1 MLEKVI
7 INEKSHQKL
16 EVKLEKQYLSTPKTK
31 ENIIAT
37 PIIELS
43 ITDSL
48 PSAPQ
53 TAVVAD
59 DKRIR
64 VLLGNPEVS
73 TKRLGEL
80 LLDICGDK
88 LSNEGRNFML
98 LLVESKRVEV
108 LPEVSELFEQL
119 KTQHEGVLEA
129 KVASAFKMTDQQL
142 KDLVVGLESKFKRKI
157 EAKVNVNPE
166 LIGGVKVEIGDEV
179 FDASVRGKLEAM
191 SVALKS

>member
-1 MLEKVI
+1 MAEAL
-7 INEKSHQKL
+7 
-16 EVKLEKQYLSTPKTK
+16 T
-31 ENIIAT
+31 IAR
-37 PIIELS
+37 PYAEAVFRLAKAGN
-43 ITDSL
+43 SL
-48 PSAPQ
+48 PAWSSMLKF

-129 KVASAFKMTDQQL
+129 KVASAFAMTNVQL
-142 KDLVVGLESKFKRKI
+142 KDLVAGLESKFKRKI

>member
-1 MLEKVI
+1 MAEAL
-7 INEKSHQKL
+7 
-16 EVKLEKQYLSTPKTK
+16 T
-31 ENIIAT
+31 IAR
-37 PIIELS
+37 PYAEAVFRLAKAGN
-43 ITDSL
+43 SL
-48 PSAPQ
+48 PVWSGMLKF

-129 KVASAFKMTDQQL
+129 KVASAFAMTDVQL
-142 KDLVVGLESKFKRKI
+142 KDLVAGLESKFKRKI
-157 EAKVNVNPE
+157 EAKVNINPE

>member
-1 MLEKVI
+1 MAEALTIARPYAEAVFRLAKAGNTLPAWSNML
-7 INEKSHQKL
+7 QF
-16 EVKLEKQYLSTPKTK
+16 
-31 ENIIAT
+31 A
-37 PIIELS
+37 
-43 ITDSL
+43 
-48 PSAPQ
+48 
-53 TAVVAD
+53 AVVAGD
-59 DKRIR
+59 ERIR
-64 VLLGNPEVS
+64 VLLSDPEVS

-80 LLDICGDK
+80 LLGICGNK
-88 LSNEGRNFML
+88 FSNEGRNFIL
-98 LLVESKRVEV
+98 LLVENKRVEV
-108 LPEVSELFEQL
+108 LPEVSDLFEQL
-119 KTQHEGVLEA
+119 KAQHEGVLEA

>member
-1 MLEKVI
+1 MAEAL
-7 INEKSHQKL
+7 
-16 EVKLEKQYLSTPKTK
+16 T
-31 ENIIAT
+31 IAR
-37 PIIELS
+37 PYAEAVFRLAKAGN
-43 ITDSL
+43 SL
-48 PSAPQ
+48 PAWSGMLKF

-129 KVASAFKMTDQQL
+129 KVASAFAMTDVQL
-142 KDLVVGLESKFKRKI
+142 KDLVAGLESKFKRKI
-157 EAKVNVNPE
+157 EAKVHVNPE
-166 LIGGVKVEIGDEV
+166 LIGGVRVEIGDEV